1 MCSSDLYVISLN
13 NLIDYGIPINKIVPG
28 IPFYGVAADDS
39 KQTIAYREF
48 VNSNLI
54 TSPSVNEVKYD
65 DIGYIFNGV
74 DMVMKKTAYAFSQG
88 YYGVMSWSLGTDAD
102 YSSKWSLLKAIH
114 TTINNQ

>member
-1 MCSSDLYVISLN
+1 MIS
-13 NLIDYGIPINKIVPG
+13 YGIPANKVVPG
-28 IPFYGVAADDS
+28 IPFYGVTADDS
-39 KQTIAYREF
+39 KQSISYHEF
-48 VNSNLI
+48 VKSNLI
-54 TSPSVNEVKYD
+54 TSASLNEVKYD
-65 DIGYIFNGV
+65 GVNYIFNGV